1 MTGRVADGRPGV
13 GQDPQP
19 PVRRPGATHN
29 DGSDVAGRGGRDVLA
44 VLAVVLLVAA
54 LVPPLSTK
62 ARTVEALEALQ
73 FALLALAVPALA
85 VLGAPWRRLGLAAP
99 PSARVD
105 AEGVTVS
112 ERPGVAD
119 RVAAARRRHRHMG
132 RSLSYVLADMAV
144 VVAWRVPASVDA
156 LARHGWLS
164 VVEAV
169 TLVPAGI
176 GLWLEL
182 VGSSPFAPRLDPPK
196 RMAVAVVSMWVIW
209 ATAYVVGLS
218 HGAVYTAFAHSAGQ
232 GLSVPADQA
241 VTTGVLWF
249 VSLCAFV
256 PVVFTTLMVWLRSD
270 DDHDDALYRLMRD
283 EHRAAG

>member
-1 MTGRVADGRPGV
+1 M
-13 GQDPQP
+13 
-19 PVRRPGATHN
+19 RRPGETHN

-85 VLGAPWRRLGLAAP
+85 VLGTPWRRLGLAAP

-182 VGSSPFAPRLDPPK
+182 VGSSPFAHAPRPAQAHGRGRRVD
-196 RMAVAVVSMWVIW
+196 
-209 ATAYVVGLS
+209 VGDLGDGLRRGALARGGV
-218 HGAVYTAFAHSAGQ
+218 HG
-232 GLSVPADQA
+232 
-241 VTTGVLWF
+241 
-249 VSLCAFV
+249 LCAFGRAGAQC
-256 PVVFTTLMVWLRSD
+256 PRRPGCHHRRAVVRVAVRFRSRGL
-270 DDHDDALYRLMRD
+270 H
-283 EHRAAG
+283 HPHGVAAQ

>member
-13 GQDPQP
+13 GQDD
-19 PVRRPGATHN
+19 R
-29 DGSDVAGRGGRDVLA
+29 SDAEGRGGPDVLVA
-44 VLAVVLLVAA
+44 LAVVLLVVA

-105 AEGVTVS
+105 AEGVTVP
-112 ERPGVAD
+112 ERAGVAD

-132 RSLSYVLADMAV
+132 RSVSYVLAEAVV
-144 VVAWRVPASVDA
+144 VVAWRVPASVDG

-182 VGSSPFAPRLDPPK
+182 VGSSPFAPRLDPPR
-196 RMAVAVVSMWVIW
+196 RMAVAAVSMWVIW
-209 ATAYVVGLS
+209 VTAYVVGLS
-218 HGAVYTAFAHSAGQ
+218 HGAVYTAFSHSAGR
-232 GLSVPADQA
+232 GLSASADQA
-241 VTTGVLWF
+241 VTTAVLWLA
-249 VSLCAFV
+249 SLCAFV
-256 PVVFTTLMVWLRSD
+256 PVVFTALMAWLRAD
-270 DDHDDALYRLMRD
+270 HDHDHDDALYRLVRD